1 MNLGGILIAWLVTAV
16 SLYLISM
23 LPLGVEISS
32 FKKALVSAAVFGI
45 INALLGPVFRLIT
58 WPFTFIT
65 FGLFAFVVNAVIFGL
80 AAWLVHGFRLRY
92 GFWSALL
99 GAIALSFI
107 NSFLFSLI
115 R

>member
-1 MNLGGILIAWLVTAV
+1 MNIGGILIAWLVTAV
-16 SLYLISM
+16 SLYIISM
-23 LPLGVEISS
+23 LPLGVEINS

-45 INALLGPVFRLIT
+45 VNAVLGPVFRLLAL
-58 WPFTFIT
+58 PFTFIT

-99 GAIALSFI
+99 GAIALSLI